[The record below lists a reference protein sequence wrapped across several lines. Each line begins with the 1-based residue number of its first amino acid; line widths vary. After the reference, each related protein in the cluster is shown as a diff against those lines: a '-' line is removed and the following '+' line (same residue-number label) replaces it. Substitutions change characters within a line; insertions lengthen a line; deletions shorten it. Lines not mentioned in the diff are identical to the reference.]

1 MTNKLGEYIKNF
13 RTVEHN
19 YSLRQFAQMC
29 DISHTHI
36 DSIERGVDPRTGKVV
51 KVTIDTLEKLA
62 NAMNVSSSFLLD
74 LSLNKDIEA
83 PKFKPQ
89 LTDKDKKD
97 IAKQVEDMLDGL
109 DADNPI
115 SFQLDGN
122 EIDDDTREL
131 LRKSLQN
138 ALEFARLKA
147 KEKFTPKKYRK

>member
-1 MTNKLGEYIKNF
+1 MSSFGSRLK
-13 RTVEHN
+13 H
-19 YSLRQFAQMC
+19 LRESNNIPQKDFAKMLNIANSTLSQYES
-29 DISHTHI
+29 DKRIPS
-36 DSIERGVDPRTGKVV
+36 DDV
-51 KVTIDTLEKLA
+51 KVQIA
-62 NAMNVSSSFLLD
+62 QFFNVTTDYLLG
-74 LSLNKDIEA
+74 NETPA
-83 PKFKPQ
+83 KFKSQ

-131 LRKSLQN
+131 LRQSLQN

>member
-1 MTNKLGEYIKNF
+1 M
-13 RTVEHN
+13 
-19 YSLRQFAQMC
+19 
-29 DISHTHI
+29 
-36 DSIERGVDPRTGKVV
+36 
-51 KVTIDTLEKLA
+51 
-62 NAMNVSSSFLLD
+62 SSFGNRLKTLRENHNLSQKEFANILNIANSTLSQYESDKRVPSDEVKLQIAKYFNVTTDYLLG
-74 LSLNKDIEA
+74 NETPA
-83 PKFKPQ
+83 KFKPQ

-131 LRKSLQN
+131 LRQSLQN

>member
-1 MTNKLGEYIKNF
+1 MTTGEKIRQLRKDNKITQTELGKILN
-13 RTVEHN
+13 VEK
-19 YSLRQFAQMC
+19 ST
-29 DISHTHI
+29 ISMYENNNTQPPSQTLALI
-36 DSIERGVDPRTGKVV
+36 AKYFN
-51 KVTIDTLEKLA
+51 VTTDY
-62 NAMNVSSSFLLD
+62 LLG
-74 LSLNKDIEA
+74 NETPA
-83 PKFKPQ
+83 KFKPQ

-131 LRKSLQN
+131 LRQSLQN

>member
-1 MTNKLGEYIKNF
+1 MIGNRIKQE
-13 RTVEHN
+13 RE
-19 YSLRQFAQMC
+19 RQNLSQKELASKT
-29 DISHTHI
+29 DI
-36 DSIERGVDPRTGKVV
+36 
-51 KVTIDTLEKLA
+51 
-62 NAMNVSSSFLLD
+62 NVSVMNRIESGERSVRDDEILKISKVLNVSTDYLLG
-74 LSLNKDIEA
+74 NETPA
-83 PKFKPQ
+83 KFKPQ

-131 LRKSLQN
+131 LRQSLQN

>member
-13 RTVEHN
+13 RTVEHD

-74 LSLNKDIEA
+74 LSLNKDVETPA
-83 PKFKPQ
+83 KFKPQ
-89 LTDKDKKD
+89 LPDKDEKD
-97 IAKQVEDMLDGL
+97 IAKSMKKLKEQLKDEQGLMFDGEPL
-109 DADNPI
+109 
-115 SFQLDGN
+115 
-122 EIDDDTREL
+122 DDTTIEL
-131 LRKSLQN
+131 L
-138 ALEFARLKA
+138 LEELERQERLVK
-147 KEKFTPKKYRK
+147 KINKKYTPKKYLK

>member
-1 MTNKLGEYIKNF
+1 MIGSRIKQE
-13 RTVEHN
+13 RE
-19 YSLRQFAQMC
+19 RQNLSQKELASKT
-29 DISHTHI
+29 DI
-36 DSIERGVDPRTGKVV
+36 
-51 KVTIDTLEKLA
+51 
-62 NAMNVSSSFLLD
+62 NVSVMNRIESGERSVRDDEILKISNILNVTTDYLLG
-74 LSLNKDIEA
+74 NET
-83 PKFKPQ
+83 PTKFKPQ

-131 LRKSLQN
+131 LRQSLQN

>member
-1 MTNKLGEYIKNF
+1 MTTGEKIRQLRKDNKITQTELGKILN
-13 RTVEHN
+13 VEK
-19 YSLRQFAQMC
+19 ST
-29 DISHTHI
+29 ISMYENNNTQPP
-36 DSIERGVDPRTGKVV
+36 SQ
-51 KVTIDTLEKLA
+51 TLALIAKYF
-62 NAMNVSSSFLLD
+62 NVSTDYLLG
-74 LSLNKDIEA
+74 NETP

-97 IAKQVEDMLDGL
+97 IAKQVEDMLYGL

-131 LRKSLQN
+131 LRQSLQN

>member
-1 MTNKLGEYIKNF
+1 MIGNRIKQE
-13 RTVEHN
+13 RE
-19 YSLRQFAQMC
+19 RQNLSQKELASKT
-29 DISHTHI
+29 DI
-36 DSIERGVDPRTGKVV
+36 
-51 KVTIDTLEKLA
+51 
-62 NAMNVSSSFLLD
+62 NVSVMNRIESGERSVRDDEILKISKVLNVTTDYLLG
-74 LSLNKDIEA
+74 NETPA
-83 PKFKPQ
+83 KFKPQ
-89 LTDKDKKD
+89 STDKDKKD

-131 LRKSLQN
+131 LRQSLQN

>member
-1 MTNKLGEYIKNF
+1 MTTGEKIRQLRKDNKITQTELGKILN
-13 RTVEHN
+13 VEK
-19 YSLRQFAQMC
+19 ST
-29 DISHTHI
+29 ISMYENNNTQPPSQTLALI
-36 DSIERGVDPRTGKVV
+36 AKYFN
-51 KVTIDTLEKLA
+51 VTTDY
-62 NAMNVSSSFLLD
+62 LLG
-74 LSLNKDIEA
+74 NETPA
-83 PKFKPQ
+83 KFKPQ

-122 EIDDDTREL
+122 EIDEDTREL
-131 LRKSLQN
+131 LRQSLQN

>member
-1 MTNKLGEYIKNF
+1 MKFEENLK
-13 RTVEHN
+13 
-19 YSLRQFAQMC
+19 SLRERNNLSQIELSKRIGLSNVTLSQYEKGVRKPDIQTLTLIAQFF
-29 DISHTHI
+29 
-36 DSIERGVDPRTGKVV
+36 
-51 KVTIDTLEKLA
+51 
-62 NAMNVSSSFLLD
+62 NVSTDYLLG
-74 LSLNKDIEA
+74 NETP

-97 IAKQVEDMLDGL
+97 IAKQVEDMLDCL

-131 LRKSLQN
+131 LRQSLQN

>member
-1 MTNKLGEYIKNF
+1 MTTGEKIRQLRKDNKITQTELGKILN
-13 RTVEHN
+13 VEK
-19 YSLRQFAQMC
+19 ST
-29 DISHTHI
+29 ISMYENNNTQPPSQTLALI
-36 DSIERGVDPRTGKVV
+36 AKYFN
-51 KVTIDTLEKLA
+51 VTTDY
-62 NAMNVSSSFLLD
+62 LLG
-74 LSLNKDIEA
+74 NETPA
-83 PKFKPQ
+83 KFKPQ
-89 LTDKDKKD
+89 LSEKDKKD

-131 LRKSLQN
+131 LRQSLQN

>member
-1 MTNKLGEYIKNF
+1 MGTGNNIKKERERQYISQQDLAKKTNI
-13 RTVEHN
+13 
-19 YSLRQFAQMC
+19 
-29 DISHTHI
+29 
-36 DSIERGVDPRTGKVV
+36 
-51 KVTIDTLEKLA
+51 
-62 NAMNVSSSFLLD
+62 NVSVVNRIENETRALRDDELLKIANFFNVSTD
-74 LSLNKDIEA
+74 YLLGNETPA
-83 PKFKPQ
+83 KFKPQ

-131 LRKSLQN
+131 LRQSLQN

>member
-1 MTNKLGEYIKNF
+1 M
-13 RTVEHN
+13 
-19 YSLRQFAQMC
+19 
-29 DISHTHI
+29 
-36 DSIERGVDPRTGKVV
+36 GKEA
-51 KVTIDTLEKLA
+51 I
-62 NAMNVSSSFLLD
+62 MSSFGNRLKTLRENHNLSQKEFANILNIANSTLSQYESDKRVPSDEVKLQIAKYFNVTTDYLLG
-74 LSLNKDIEA
+74 NETP

-131 LRKSLQN
+131 LRQSLQN

>member
-1 MTNKLGEYIKNF
+1 MTTGEKIRQLRKDNKITQTELGKILN
-13 RTVEHN
+13 VEK
-19 YSLRQFAQMC
+19 ST
-29 DISHTHI
+29 ISMYENNNTQPPSQTLALI
-36 DSIERGVDPRTGKVV
+36 AKYFN
-51 KVTIDTLEKLA
+51 VTTDY
-62 NAMNVSSSFLLD
+62 LLG
-74 LSLNKDIEA
+74 NETP

-131 LRKSLQN
+131 LRQSLQN

>member
-1 MTNKLGEYIKNF
+1 MSSFGSRLK
-13 RTVEHN
+13 H
-19 YSLRQFAQMC
+19 LRESNNIPQKDFAKMLNIANSTLSQYES
-29 DISHTHI
+29 DKRIPS
-36 DSIERGVDPRTGKVV
+36 DDV
-51 KVTIDTLEKLA
+51 KVQIA
-62 NAMNVSSSFLLD
+62 QFFNVTTDYLLG
-74 LSLNKDIEA
+74 NETPA
-83 PKFKPQ
+83 KFKPQ
-89 LTDKDKKD
+89 LSEKDKKD

-131 LRKSLQN
+131 LRQSLQN

>member
-1 MTNKLGEYIKNF
+1 MIGNRIKQE
-13 RTVEHN
+13 RE
-19 YSLRQFAQMC
+19 RQNLSQKELASKT
-29 DISHTHI
+29 DI
-36 DSIERGVDPRTGKVV
+36 
-51 KVTIDTLEKLA
+51 
-62 NAMNVSSSFLLD
+62 NVSVMNRIESGERSVRDDEILKISKVLHVSTDYLLG
-74 LSLNKDIEA
+74 NETPA
-83 PKFKPQ
+83 KFKPQ

-109 DADNPI
+109 YADNPI

-131 LRKSLQN
+131 LRQSLQN

>member
-1 MTNKLGEYIKNF
+1 MKFEENLK
-13 RTVEHN
+13 
-19 YSLRQFAQMC
+19 SLRERNNLSQIELSKKIGLSNVTLSQYEKGVRKPDIQTLALIAQFFN
-29 DISHTHI
+29 
-36 DSIERGVDPRTGKVV
+36 
-51 KVTIDTLEKLA
+51 VTTDY
-62 NAMNVSSSFLLD
+62 LLG
-74 LSLNKDIEA
+74 NETP

-97 IAKQVEDMLDGL
+97 IAKKVEDMLDGL

-131 LRKSLQN
+131 LRQSLQN

>member
-1 MTNKLGEYIKNF
+1 MKFEENLK
-13 RTVEHN
+13 
-19 YSLRQFAQMC
+19 SLRERNNLSQIELSKKIGLSNVTLSQYEKGVRKPDIQTLALIAQFFN
-29 DISHTHI
+29 
-36 DSIERGVDPRTGKVV
+36 
-51 KVTIDTLEKLA
+51 VTTDY
-62 NAMNVSSSFLLD
+62 LLG
-74 LSLNKDIEA
+74 NETP

-131 LRKSLQN
+131 LRQSLQN

>member
-1 MTNKLGEYIKNF
+1 MIGSRIKQE
-13 RTVEHN
+13 RE
-19 YSLRQFAQMC
+19 RQNLSQKELASKA
-29 DISHTHI
+29 DI
-36 DSIERGVDPRTGKVV
+36 
-51 KVTIDTLEKLA
+51 
-62 NAMNVSSSFLLD
+62 NVSVMNRIESGERSVRDDEILKISNILNVTTDYLLG
-74 LSLNKDIEA
+74 NEA
-83 PKFKPQ
+83 PAKFKPQ

-131 LRKSLQN
+131 LRQSLQN

>member
-1 MTNKLGEYIKNF
+1 MGTGNNIKKERERQYISQQDLAKKTNI
-13 RTVEHN
+13 
-19 YSLRQFAQMC
+19 
-29 DISHTHI
+29 
-36 DSIERGVDPRTGKVV
+36 
-51 KVTIDTLEKLA
+51 
-62 NAMNVSSSFLLD
+62 NVSVLNRIENETRALRDDELLKIANFFNVTTD
-74 LSLNKDIEA
+74 YLLGNET
-83 PKFKPQ
+83 PTKFKPQ

-131 LRKSLQN
+131 LRQSLQN

>member
-1 MTNKLGEYIKNF
+1 MTTGEKIRQLRKDNKITQTELGKILN
-13 RTVEHN
+13 VEK
-19 YSLRQFAQMC
+19 ST
-29 DISHTHI
+29 ISMYENNNTQPPSQTLALI
-36 DSIERGVDPRTGKVV
+36 AKYFN
-51 KVTIDTLEKLA
+51 VTTDY
-62 NAMNVSSSFLLD
+62 LLG
-74 LSLNKDIEA
+74 NETPA
-83 PKFKPQ
+83 KFKPQ

-122 EIDDDTREL
+122 EIDDETREL
-131 LRKSLQN
+131 LRQSLQN

>member
-1 MTNKLGEYIKNF
+1 MSSFGSRLK
-13 RTVEHN
+13 H
-19 YSLRQFAQMC
+19 LRESRNIPQKEFAKMLNIANSTLSQYES
-29 DISHTHI
+29 DKRIPN
-36 DSIERGVDPRTGKVV
+36 DDV
-51 KVTIDTLEKLA
+51 KVQIA
-62 NAMNVSSSFLLD
+62 QFFNVSTDYLLG
-74 LSLNKDIEA
+74 NETP

-131 LRKSLQN
+131 LRQSLQN

>member
-1 MTNKLGEYIKNF
+1 MIGNRIKQE
-13 RTVEHN
+13 RE
-19 YSLRQFAQMC
+19 RQNLSQKELASKT
-29 DISHTHI
+29 DI
-36 DSIERGVDPRTGKVV
+36 
-51 KVTIDTLEKLA
+51 
-62 NAMNVSSSFLLD
+62 NVSVMNRIESGERSVRDDEILKISKVLHVTTDYLLG
-74 LSLNKDIEA
+74 NETPA
-83 PKFKPQ
+83 KFKPQ

-131 LRKSLQN
+131 LRQSLQN